1 LKQKQEETLLPSNPS
16 PMLPAENISESA
28 GLSQALMPNL
38 ETTTSS
44 PPFAN
49 LPLGSSQNE
58 NQAQS
63 VISNAT
69 TTSPYALPLTT
80 TDRSASTLCSVSS
93 YGSDLIWSSWPPT
106 LPEQPLLLHLYVHR
120 LPSREFRLTT
130 AFRVDVFFKFHPHA
144 HRLFHRQTFLTSLS
158 LPPNHSKFPS
168 AAVLHAISAIGSLYT
183 AAVTSPPRPTFEEF
197 PPGNRMIRPH
207 GNY

>member
-1 LKQKQEETLLPSNPS
+1 
-16 PMLPAENISESA
+16 MLSTDNISESA
-28 GLSQALMPNL
+28 GLSQALMPDL
-38 ETTTSS
+38 ETTT

-49 LPLGSSQNE
+49 LPLESSRNE
-58 NQAQS
+58 NQAQTR
-63 VISNAT
+63 ISNAT
-69 TTSPYALPLTT
+69 ATSSYALPLTT

-120 LPSREFRLTT
+120 LAVGSCLTT
-130 AFRVDVFFKFHPHA
+130 AYRVDVFFKFHPHA

-158 LPPNHSKFPS
+158 LPPSHSKFPS

-197 PPGNRMIRPH
+197 PPGNRVIPRH
-207 GNY
+207 GKY